1 VPRLIGLVG
10 IVGALVY
17 GAVWISLAAAQ
28 HSRNTDAYLWLGS
41 FTLPLVIVAAVG
53 CAWAPAQ
60 PRWGSALVIFS
71 GALLTLWGAFV
82 TIDIGPGWFLAGLA
96 VLAGGLGTL
105 RRRALSAR

>member
-1 VPRLIGLVG
+1 VAKLAGLAG
-10 IVGALVY
+10 IA
-17 GAVWISLAAAQ
+17 GAVTYWVVWTSTAAAQ
-28 HSRNTDAYLWLGS
+28 QSRNTDAYVWLGL

-53 CAWAPAQ
+53 YAWAPAQ

-105 RRRALSAR
+105 RRRALSAC